1 MCLALISVRGKSCGW
16 FSLLHSVIFVGAAPH
31 MSSAPLLLSMV
42 LSHKLQKQGA
52 TPKEIERAMYLAA
65 LSHFCIYNPSESN
78 KPGWPLRSGDPLH
91 QSAMTKQS
99 CTMHDFHRALRA
111 RDPLGWG
118 FESSDDT
125 LLHLIWQLLTW
136 DPQQRM
142 TASEALKHPYFSSL
156 DTNTPSPDSA
166 PGEHNALESQ
176 MLDPRMDFNVS
187 DSVDEFTCP
196 QCGRVFADWQS
207 CHSHANARR
216 HAKFCTYDTSS
227 LPTCLN
233 AHTMLPAHASSGYC
247 DIQGRRRTI
256 EDFHAIHLL
265 PHQQFYGIFDGH
277 LGNFAAKYAA
287 SFLYEELTSRLSN
300 SATPLL
306 DSQGHVV
313 QQQDSV
319 RNADHL
325 KQWVEAK
332 VVESFAAVHD
342 SFIGAMASSRQ
353 RQSGTATVNPHYRF
367 MDQSGTTATA
377 LLVTNV
383 TADSSFNDYYYII
396 ASVGD
401 SRAVLSSRNSRHR
414 PNHRLHSPY
423 FVDGHIAV
431 PLTSDHVASNRHER
445 DAVHHRGGRVIRTNG
460 MDRVNGTLIITRSIG
475 DADLSPWLSR
485 TPDVTIWSRR
495 EIRQACRG
503 GTAPMD
509 DGPLVEEGEEAVDV
523 VPCFMILASDGLWD
537 TVSNQ
542 EAVDLVAQ
550 VVSLAVLGEQSHNN
564 SSGATSSSPSKDA
577 PLPSRTWMNTAAL
590 QQAAE
595 ALTLEAYVRG
605 STDNIGVCIVAI
617 E

>member
-1 MCLALISVRGKSCGW
+1 MN
-16 FSLLHSVIFVGAAPH
+16 SLYWW
-31 MSSAPLLLSMV
+31 LSMV

-125 LLHLIWQLLTW
+125 LLHLIWQLLAW
-136 DPQQRM
+136 DPLQRM

-156 DTNTPSPDSA
+156 DTNSPSPDSA

-196 QCGRVFADWQS
+196 LCGRVFADWQS
-207 CHSHANARR
+207 CHSHANARQ

-300 SATPLL
+300 TSTLWA
-306 DSQGHVV
+306 DSRGHLVH
-313 QQQDSV
+313 QHDFD
-319 RNADHL
+319 RAANHL
-325 KQWVEAK
+325 KQWVEDK
-332 VVESFAAVHD
+332 VGESFATVHE
-342 SFIGAMASSRQ
+342 SFLRAMSSSR
-353 RQSGTATVNPHYRF
+353 RQQIGTAAVNPHYRF

-383 TADSSFNDYYYII
+383 STDSTHNDNYYII

-401 SRAVLSSRNSRHR
+401 SRAVLSSRNARHR
-414 PNHRLHSPY
+414 PNDRSRSLY

-431 PLTSDHVASNRHER
+431 PLTTDHVASNRQER
-445 DAVHHRGGRVIRTNG
+445 DAVHRRGGRVVRTNG
-460 MDRVNGTLIITRSIG
+460 MDRVNGTLVITRSIG

-485 TPDVTIWSRR
+485 KPDVTFWSRR

-503 GTAPMD
+503 GTVARD
-509 DGPLVEEGEEAVDV
+509 DGPLSKEGEEAADV
-523 VPCFMILASDGLWD
+523 GPCFMILASDGLWD

-550 VVSLAVLGEQSHNN
+550 VVSLAVLGKQSHNI
-564 SSGATSSSPSKDA
+564 SSGAASADPSKDVQVHR
-577 PLPSRTWMNTAAL
+577 RTWMNTAAL
-590 QQAAE
+590 QLAAE